1 MIPPASR
8 LHIQPIVSGEI
19 DLSFFQGRAAIEVF
33 LTRKWNRELDYRL
46 IKEVWTFRENR
57 IAVRFAYRV
66 RTTTTRPVVAPDQ

>member
-1 MIPPASR
+1 VIPPASR

-19 DLSFFQGRAAIEVF
+19 DLSFSGRAAIEVF